1 MSRAN
6 PSRGTFLLSEE
17 RTKRFTLRLDKQD
30 EDGER
35 SVTALFATFNVVDLD
50 GDVTEPGAF
59 GKQSVLMGAYNH
71 NPGMLPPGKGATYEE
86 DDAALFKGRF
96 FTTSSGTEHYTTIKE
111 AGGTMEWSYR
121 FFVED
126 GGFETRDGENVF
138 IIRKA
143 KVTHVAPVEAGAGI
157 GTRTVDIKC
166 VDCDAKANRAP
177 NSFSLE
183 ALRTAS
189 GLTAKNGSID
199 YTKLAETIATAVA
212 AALPSPSINYNG
224 EVYDQAKFDELV
236 ENAAKALQEK
246 QGCPDGCRGSSGEGG
261 CGGCGQAGQ
270 KGATLGNLL
279 RELRDERE
287 LSNEDLANAAGVS
300 TSTMGQILAG
310 SIDCPPIERLEGLAD
325 RLNVSRQ
332 RLVTAA
338 ESDGCD
344 YSSDSSRHDDVDL
357 KGENLGGM
365 IRNLRDARGLSND
378 DLANAAGISVSTI
391 GQILGGTIKCPRL
404 AQMQALA
411 RRLNVSLSR
420 LVSAAERDG
429 CESMDGKALE
439 DAVPEDTTADNRN
452 HDRAAG

>member
-1 MSRAN
+1 MTPVSRAN

-17 RTKRFTLRLDKQD
+17 RTKRFTMRLVKQD

-86 DDAALFKGRF
+86 DDTALFKGRF

-166 VDCDAKANRAP
+166 VDCDAKANPAP

-189 GLTAKNGSID
+189 GLNAKNDSID

-212 AALPSPSINYNG
+212 AALPSPSINFNG

-236 ENAAKALQEK
+236 ETAAKALQEK
-246 QGCPDGCRGSSGEGG
+246 QGCPEG
-261 CGGCGQAGQ
+261 CGGSC
-270 KGATLGNLL
+270 
-279 RELRDERE
+279 DEGC
-287 LSNEDLANAAGVS
+287 S
-300 TSTMGQILAG
+300 
-310 SIDCPPIERLEGLAD
+310 DCPGAKLAD
-325 RLNVSRQ
+325 WQAQHKPTQDEVLDIV
-332 RLVTAA
+332 A
-338 ESDGCD
+338 DGE
-344 YSSDSSRHDDVDL
+344 
-357 KGENLGGM
+357 KGENLGAM

-404 AQMQALA
+404 SQIQALA

-429 CESMDGKALE
+429 CESMDGKALD
-439 DAVPEDTTADNRN
+439 DAVPEDTTADTETTAEPQAKA
-452 HDRAAG
+452 DDGAGSGEATNDTEPEGDALYKRQVEELLDGHSGIPQGTDPGLAIWWKYKHLVDSTKE